1 MNRSQIT
8 QIFSIFEQ
16 LDPSPQT
23 ELIYSNPFTLMI
35 AVILSAQATDQSVNK
50 VISPILDQIDSPEK
64 ILALGLDNLKEKI
77 KSLNIYQNKS
87 KYIYNTSQILIQEFH
102 SEVPLIFSELVQLPG
117 IGRKTANVILNV
129 LTQAPTIAVDT
140 HVFRVIHRIGITH
153 AKTPTQLEEKL
164 YKLVPKTFWNR
175 INHWL
180 VLHGR
185 NICKAR
191 KPLCA
196 QCPVQMHCG
205 YYQQSL
211 SENKL
216 SAPQ

>member
-129 LTQAPTIAVDT
+129 LT
-140 HVFRVIHRIGITH
+140 
-153 AKTPTQLEEKL
+153 
-164 YKLVPKTFWNR
+164 
-175 INHWL
+175 
-180 VLHGR
+180 
-185 NICKAR
+185 
-191 KPLCA
+191 
-196 QCPVQMHCG
+196 
-205 YYQQSL
+205 
-211 SENKL
+211 
-216 SAPQ
+216 